1 MTDVLQS
8 HSSRSYLWVLFASP
22 ASVPRDLPLL
32 LIRPVQHTVAQL
44 SSLLGTRDVEGWQLP
59 IDRRVSHDLLSGL
72 LTSHRW
78 FRLLV
83 PISSLPSFVG
93 IVIITITVT
102 TSLLASGT
110 ACTTCTWAAALLC
123 TAPVTSTST
132 AASCWLL
139 SRLAPAGASC
149 TTRGLPGYSGPVC
162 QLNAFLFRGVF
173 VAVDFG
179 HWNLLSM
186 LFLEVGDELPHLVG
200 APTSLGKGLLQGTS
214 KPVVDKERRE
224 GLSRGHMSRAGRQ
237 SQVYLLLHACWCCS
251 SLRRWGSSSEEYS
264 TTTFLSGFPGGGFFV
279 GAFFPLPMAS
289 GFPPVSFRAVC
300 FVRAIKQGDLHLTFV
315 Q

>member
-1 MTDVLQS
+1 MVLKGPRILFCGGTLRTLSPDSSCQLDVFWHDGDSPGVDSTQIGIFKQADKVRLRCLLKTQERCCLEPQACLDILCDLPHYPLERQLSDEQRRTALVMTDVFQS
-8 HSSRSYLWVLFASP
+8 HSSCPVPVGLYSP
-22 ASVPRDLPLL
+22 PLHPCLVDLPLL
-32 LIRPVQHTVAQL
+32 LIRPVQHTMAQL

-59 IDRRVSHDLLSGL
+59 INRRVSHDLLSGL
-72 LTSHRW
+72 LTCHRW
-78 FRLLV
+78 FWLLV

-93 IVIITITVT
+93 IVIVTITVT

-110 ACTTCTWAAALLC
+110 ACTTCTRAAALLC

-162 QLNAFLFRGVF
+162 QFNALLFRGVF

-186 LFLEVGDELPHLVG
+186 LFLEVGDELLIWSVLQPRLVK
-200 APTSLGKGLLQGTS
+200 AFC
-214 KPVVDKERRE
+214 
-224 GLSRGHMSRAGRQ
+224 RAR
-237 SQVYLLLHACWCCS
+237 
-251 SLRRWGSSSEEYS
+251 
-264 TTTFLSGFPGGGFFV
+264 
-279 GAFFPLPMAS
+279 
-289 GFPPVSFRAVC
+289 VSP
-300 FVRAIKQGDLHLTFV
+300 
-315 Q
+315 